1 MSASCAFCEENCPVF
16 AFLELSELGS
26 DLEKVDIYCNL
37 SGKSGPIFRA
47 SGPWRIP
54 IVARSHACR
63 RICASLW
70 SCLPGVC
77 FRLGCVLWR
86 IRLEKGDGPQAERG
100 GNLRPERRGGTML
113 SHRDLLWGSRQTV
126 ERDVPLARLTIATD
140 VEARV
145 SWEWL
150 WDDALVNGL

>member
-1 MSASCAFCEENCPVF
+1 MSASCAFCEENCSVF
-16 AFLELSELGS
+16 ACIELSESGS
-26 DLEKVDIYCNL
+26 DFEKVDIYCNL

-63 RICASLW
+63 RICALLW

-100 GNLRPERRGGTML
+100 ELAARKEGRNDAFASRSAMGKQANGGKGFPACKAYY
-113 SHRDLLWGSRQTV
+113 SDRC
-126 ERDVPLARLTIATD
+126 
-140 VEARV
+140 
-145 SWEWL
+145 
-150 WDDALVNGL
+150 